1 MEKIPWNQIDFEGS
15 SPLRNFVDTL
25 NELKIKHFPGWLQ
38 IGGEFLQKMRLG
50 TGLGLLVG
58 VVMLI
63 SVMSVV
69 IIVDVVKLFD
79 DVYGKCMPARSAVFE
94 ANEKLIALHRA
105 MKDVVLADNQ
115 NELDSVL
122 QDVSMQYAGFNHYI
136 QKAAQYDTAHDDL
149 IHLIQKSF
157 DDWTPIREQVI
168 AHIKAGEKGQA
179 AEITKT
185 TGRNQVALIDGYMN
199 ALIVRTQKEVDEKH
213 TAAINKGVMAIMG
226 LIVLAGLAILIAGFI
241 SFFVKK
247 ARKKYEQELRDEKE
261 YFRVALH
268 SIGDGLII
276 TDAESKVAMLN
287 PVAEKL
293 TGWTQKEA
301 SGKPFLQVFNVAH
314 EDPSLSIKNPVE
326 EVLTTDTICELSN
339 HAVLTSLEGV
349 KRHVADSAAPVKD
362 IHGKTT
368 GVIMVFRDV
377 TEKKKYVEEIKSLSI
392 HDSLTGLYNRL
403 YFETQIQRMKKTR
416 QYPIT
421 IIVGDINGLKL
432 TNDVFGHS
440 WGDTLIKIIGEILS
454 KCCRAE
460 DICARWGGDE
470 FIIGLPK
477 TTAQAAE
484 QISQRIID
492 LCKKHIINVD
502 GISINPSI
510 SIGNATLQ
518 RNDDIDSVVKLA
530 ETNMYRAKLLE
541 SKSIHSS
548 IINSMQEALA
558 EKSLETKEHAERLV
572 AYCSQMSTE
581 LNLPASEQN
590 ELELLALVHDIG
602 KIIIDKQ
609 ILLKP
614 DKLSLDEWRE
624 LKRHPEYGYRIAKSA
639 PELTRIAEYILTHH
653 ERWDGKGYPQGL
665 SGDNIPLLSRI
676 LAVVDSFDAMTSDR
690 PYRKA
695 MTIDAAKQELIHNA
709 GTQFDPEIVKIML
722 KIMETRLIDVSES
735 A

>member
-1 MEKIPWNQIDFEGS
+1 M
-15 SPLRNFVDTL
+15 
-25 NELKIKHFPGWLQ
+25 
-38 IGGEFLQKMRLG
+38 
-50 TGLGLLVG
+50 
-58 VVMLI
+58 
-63 SVMSVV
+63 
-69 IIVDVVKLFD
+69 
-79 DVYGKCMPARSAVFE
+79 
-94 ANEKLIALHRA
+94 
-105 MKDVVLADNQ
+105 
-115 NELDSVL
+115 
-122 QDVSMQYAGFNHYI
+122 
-136 QKAAQYDTAHDDL
+136 
-149 IHLIQKSF
+149 
-157 DDWTPIREQVI
+157 
-168 AHIKAGEKGQA
+168 
-179 AEITKT
+179 
-185 TGRNQVALIDGYMN
+185 
-199 ALIVRTQKEVDEKH
+199 
-213 TAAINKGVMAIMG
+213 
-226 LIVLAGLAILIAGFI
+226 
-241 SFFVKK
+241 
-247 ARKKYEQELRDEKE
+247 
-261 YFRVALH
+261 
-268 SIGDGLII
+268 
-276 TDAESKVAMLN
+276 
-287 PVAEKL
+287 
-293 TGWTQKEA
+293 
-301 SGKPFLQVFNVAH
+301 
-314 EDPSLSIKNPVE
+314 
-326 EVLTTDTICELSN
+326 LTTDTICELSN
-339 HAVLTSLEGV
+339 HAVLTSLQGL

-362 IHGKTT
+362 SNGKTT

-421 IIVGDINGLKL
+421 IIIGDINGLKL

-440 WGDTLIKIIGEILS
+440 WGDTLIKTIASDLS

-477 TTAQAAE
+477 TTVQAAE

-492 LCKKHIINVD
+492 LSKKHVLNVD
-502 GISINPSI
+502 GIAITPSI
-510 SIGNATLQ
+510 SMGNATLQ
-518 RNDDIDSVVKLA
+518 RDDDDIDSMVKLA

-558 EKSLETKEHAERLV
+558 EKSLETKKHAERLV
-572 AYCSQMSTE
+572 DYCSQIAERLALS
-581 LNLPASEQN
+581 ASERN

-665 SGDNIPLLSRI
+665 SGENIPLLSRI
-676 LAVVDSFDAMTSDR
+676 LAVVDSFDAMTNDR

-695 MTIDAAKQELIHNA
+695 MTIDTAKQELIHNV

-722 KIMETRLIDVSES
+722 TIIDSRLADVSES

>member
-1 MEKIPWNQIDFEGS
+1 METDCFRGILSFGK
-15 SPLRNFVDTL
+15 FVDTL
-25 NELKIKHFPGWLQ
+25 NELKIKHFHGWLH

-58 VVMLI
+58 VVFLI

-79 DVYGKCMPARSAVFE
+79 DVYGKCMPARSAVYE
-94 ANEKLIALHRA
+94 ANEKLIALQRA
-105 MKDVVLADNQ
+105 MKDVILADNQ
-115 NELDSVL
+115 NQLDMAL
-122 QDVSMQYAGFNHYI
+122 QDVSNQYFGFNHYL
-136 QKAAQYDTAHDDL
+136 QKAAQYDIANSDL
-149 IHLIQKSF
+149 IPVIKNSF

-168 AHIKAGEKGQA
+168 AHIKAGEKRQA
-179 AEITKT
+179 ADISRTAGKI
-185 TGRNQVALIDGYMN
+185 QVALIDGYMN
-199 ALIVRTQKEVDEKH
+199 ELIARAQKEVDEKH
-213 TAAINKGVMAIMG
+213 KAAANKGVMATMV
-226 LIVLAGLAILIAGFI
+226 LILLTILAILVAGFI
-241 SFFVKK
+241 SFSVNK

-276 TDAESKVAMLN
+276 TNAESKVTMLN

-314 EDPSLSIKNPVE
+314 EDPSLNIKNPVE

-362 IHGKTT
+362 VNGKTT

-377 TEKKKYVEEIKSLSI
+377 TEKKKYVEEIKHLSI

-403 YFETQIQRMKKTR
+403 YFETQIMRLKKAR
-416 QYPIT
+416 LYPIT
-421 IIVGDINGLKL
+421 IIIGDINGLKL

-440 WGDTLIKIIGEILS
+440 WGDTLIKTIASVLL

-477 TTAQAAE
+477 TTVQEAE
-484 QISQRIID
+484 KVSHRIID

-510 SIGNATLQ
+510 AMGNATLQ
-518 RNDDIDSVVKLA
+518 KDDDDIDSVVKLA
-530 ETNMYRAKLLE
+530 ETNMYRTKLLE

-572 AYCSQMSTE
+572 AYCSQMSAG
-581 LNLPASEQN
+581 LNLSASEQT
-590 ELELLALVHDIG
+590 ELELFALVHDIG

-614 DKLSLDEWRE
+614 DKLSLDEWSE
-624 LKRHPEYGYRIAKSA
+624 LKRHSEYGYRIAKSA

-676 LAVVDSFDAMTSDR
+676 LAVVDAFDAMTTDR

-695 MTIDAAKQELIHNA
+695 MTIDSAKQELILNA
-709 GTQFDPEIVKIML
+709 GAQFDPEIVKIML
-722 KIMETRLIDVSES
+722 TIIETRLIDVSES